1 LTPAAAARAA
11 TLRRRAVP
19 AQVTDS
25 GGRWVEAEEKARRLV
40 ELEVQGLLRR
50 RQTQGLKTT
59 QHPR

>member
-1 LTPAAAARAA
+1 M
-11 TLRRRAVP
+11 P

-40 ELEVQGLLRR
+40 ELEVQGLVRR